1 MRLDLLS
8 LLVISPKIVTQHRL
22 RGLYLYLP
30 DLEKGNLFNNST
42 TLVEVRAG
50 LFSGNAAGRE
60 TESGKLLCVCKQ
72 AAFYCEGCYIL
83 RLSSGQRKHTEMEK
97 LQTQK
102 ARNKQSRHISADEN
116 NEPQFAKP
124 CKKKKKRHWGGN
136 AK

>member
-8 LLVISPKIVTQHRL
+8 LLVISPKIVTQHQL

-50 LFSGNAAGRE
+50 LFSRNAAGRE
-60 TESGKLLCVCKQ
+60 TESGKLACVCKQ

-83 RLSSGQRKHTEMEK
+83 RLSPGQRKHTEMEK

-124 CKKKKKRHWGGN
+124 CKKKQKTALGW
-136 AK
+136 